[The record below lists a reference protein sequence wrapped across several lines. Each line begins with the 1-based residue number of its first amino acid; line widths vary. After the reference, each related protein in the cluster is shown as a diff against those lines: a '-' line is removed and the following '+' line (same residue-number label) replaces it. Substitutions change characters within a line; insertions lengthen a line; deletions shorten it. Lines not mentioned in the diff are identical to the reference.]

1 MYNVYIGRF
10 IIIKMKKYIIILFLI
25 FALKNT
31 YSQNLVPN
39 PGFDTSV
46 QCPYA
51 GGKIYYATP
60 WFQPN
65 IGNGNTSS
73 SSSTDL
79 FDTCSNFTAEGVP
92 TNEYGTQNAYS
103 AYGYAGIIP
112 FGDTTMN
119 PNYGEY
125 LEVPLMDT
133 LKANKKYCVQF
144 YVSLAECS
152 KYSISNLG
160 AYFSND
166 SLLAPNF
173 HAIDTVSPQVENPIT
188 NMLNDTI
195 NWMLVS
201 GYFIANGGERFM
213 TIGNFHSP
221 STTNAQL
228 IGASTAL
235 YTYYYIDNASVVYCD
250 PSGVEEMGMENNFK
264 LFPNPNNGN
273 MVLQYQLDGTET
285 GLITIYDITGRMVK
299 QEKLNAENKTLL
311 IHANELNAGTYYYE
325 IKVGDKKLKLDKLV
339 IIK

>member
-250 PSGVEEMGMENNFK
+250 PSGVEEMEMQDVEIS
-264 LFPNPNNGN
+264 PNPATNEIKIESK
-273 MVLQYQLDGTET
+273 MQ
-285 GLITIYDITGRMVK
+285 
-299 QEKLNAENKTLL
+299 NAEIEIRDVLGQIVYSAKAIAASSTIDVSMLSKGVYFISLQNGKQTINKKFVK
-311 IHANELNAGTYYYE
+311 E
-325 IKVGDKKLKLDKLV
+325 
-339 IIK
+339 